1 MSNDMYENEENEEN
15 EVNVEKPS
23 LLGMITDPRTQFE
36 RIRMNPKILVPFIII
51 TVLTAIGMLFMMS
64 QIDLIGD
71 DPYFNS
77 MGEEELMYMT
87 IFTQITFVITGLL
100 TPAISILIS
109 TVVYLIIAKIV
120 KSAVSFKQLFSMA
133 TFIYI
138 ISVLSIF
145 VNALAFLAISNPDPN
160 LLLTSL
166 NSLVEAEGAL
176 GAFLVSIE
184 IFTIWGMILSAIGLQ
199 IVAKF
204 SKGLSWGIVIG
215 IFVII
220 TSFSMVSIVVTD
232 MLGAF

>member
-1 MSNDMYENEENEEN
+1 MSNDMYENEEN

-36 RIRMNPKILVPFIII
+36 RIRLNPKVLVPFIIV
-51 TVLTAIGMLFMMS
+51 TVLTTIGMLLMMS

>member
-1 MSNDMYENEENEEN
+1 MSNDMYENEEN

-36 RIRMNPKILVPFIII
+36 RIRLNPKILVPFIII
-51 TVLTAIGMLFMMS
+51 TVLTTIGMLLMMS
-64 QIDLIGD
+64 QMDILGD

-138 ISVLSIF
+138 ISVLSLLLNSI
-145 VNALAFLAISNPDPN
+145 AFFAVSNPDPN
-160 LLLTSL
+160 LYFTSL
-166 NSLVEAEGAL
+166 NSIVGAEGAL

>member
-1 MSNDMYENEENEEN
+1 MSNDMYENEEN

-36 RIRMNPKILVPFIII
+36 RIRLNPKILVPFIII
-51 TVLTAIGMLFMMS
+51 TVLTTIGMLLMMS
-64 QIDLIGD
+64 QMDILGD

-120 KSAVSFKQLFSMA
+120 KSEVSFKQLFSMA

-138 ISVLSIF
+138 ISVLSLLLNSI
-145 VNALAFLAISNPDPN
+145 AFFAVSNPDPN
-160 LLLTSL
+160 LYFTSL
-166 NSLVEAEGAL
+166 NSIVGAEGAL

>member
-1 MSNDMYENEENEEN
+1 MSNDMYENEEN

-36 RIRMNPKILVPFIII
+36 RIRLNPKILVPFIII
-51 TVLTAIGMLFMMS
+51 TVLTTIGMLLMMS
-64 QIDLIGD
+64 QMDILGD

-120 KSAVSFKQLFSMA
+120 KSEVSFKQLFSMA

-138 ISVLSIF
+138 ISVLSLLLNSI
-145 VNALAFLAISNPDPN
+145 AFFAVSNPDPN
-160 LLLTSL
+160 LYFTSL
-166 NSLVEAEGAL
+166 NSIVGAEGAL
-176 GAFLVSIE
+176 GAFLGSIE

>member
-1 MSNDMYENEENEEN
+1 MSNDMYENEEN

-23 LLGMITDPRTQFE
+23 LLGMITDPITQFE
-36 RIRMNPKILVPFIII
+36 RIRMNPKVLVPFIIV

-145 VNALAFLAISNPDPN
+145 INALAFLAISNPDPN

-176 GAFLVSIE
+176 GAFLGSIE
-184 IFTIWGMILSAIGLQ
+184 IFTVWGMILSAIGLQ

-215 IFVII
+215 IFVIM

>member
-1 MSNDMYENEENEEN
+1 MSNDMYENEEN

-23 LLGMITDPRTQFE
+23 LLGMITDPITQFE
-36 RIRMNPKILVPFIII
+36 RIRMNPKVLVPFIIV
-51 TVLTAIGMLFMMS
+51 TVLTAIGMLFMLS

-87 IFTQITFVITGLL
+87 IFIQIIFVITGLL

-145 VNALAFLAISNPDPN
+145 INALAFLAISNPDPN

-176 GAFLVSIE
+176 GAFLGSIE
-184 IFTIWGMILSAIGLQ
+184 IFTVWGMILSAIGLQ

-215 IFVII
+215 IFVIM